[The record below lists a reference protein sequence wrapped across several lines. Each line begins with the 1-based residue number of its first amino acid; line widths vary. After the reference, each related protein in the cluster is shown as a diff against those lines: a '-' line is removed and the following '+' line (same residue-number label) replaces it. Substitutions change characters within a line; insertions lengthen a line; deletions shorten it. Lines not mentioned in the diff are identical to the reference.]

1 MVFSV
6 ADTRVLRR
14 VVVFVVV
21 AVGTETGGS
30 GSGGF
35 GGFGGPMRVSL
46 GVSALG
52 GFCRLVKSMRVS
64 LRVSDCGGFGGLLMS
79 MRVSLGGGAI
89 AASSVGG
96 VRGGSLA
103 LGGLDF
109 VDLLD
114 LEDELEEGLIKVFG
128 SGDTSHSGSY
138 INYDDT
144 VIVKLEG
151 EKSA

>member
-1 MVFSV
+1 M
-6 ADTRVLRR
+6 RVSLR
-14 VVVFVVV
+14 V
-21 AVGTETGGS
+21 S
-30 GSGGF
+30 DLGGF
-35 GGFGGPMRVSL
+35 GG
-46 GVSALG
+46 
-52 GFCRLVKSMRVS
+52 LVKSMRVS
-64 LRVSDCGGFGGLLMS
+64 LRVSDFGGFGGLLKSMRVSLGVSDLGGFGGLVKS

-103 LGGLDF
+103 LGGLDL

-151 EKSA
+151 

>member
-6 ADTRVLRR
+6 AETRVLRR

-64 LRVSDCGGFGGLLMS
+64 LRVSDFGGFGGLLKS